1 MRMVQETG
9 HRRSGE
15 LPAETTSFIGRQRE
29 IAQVAAVLDRFRL
42 VTLTGPG
49 GVGKTRTAVRA
60 AHRLRDRSPDGVHLV
75 PLSALTEPEL
85 LPNTV
90 AAALD
95 LPEQAARPAMEVLTA
110 YLEDKNALIVLD
122 TCEHLIDAC
131 ALLADEL
138 LRTAPDVRLIATSR
152 QPLDIEGEH
161 VLPIP
166 PLSVEDGPDAAA
178 ARCGRPGARSDA
190 LQLFADR
197 TAAAVPGFTLTDDNL
212 ADATSLC
219 RRLDGIPLAIELAVS
234 RLRALSLEEI
244 LGRLDRRF
252 LLLTGGRRTTVPRHQ
267 TLRTTIGWS
276 HALSTPQE
284 RVLWT
289 RLSVFAG
296 EFSLEAAEG
305 VCADERTLPAE
316 DVLDAL
322 FGLVEK
328 SVVQRVETEVGT
340 RYRMLDTI
348 REFGRDQ
355 LAAGAEEA
363 GLRKRHAAYFLDRAG
378 QFDAEWTGDA
388 QLAWVRR
395 LRCDQANLRT
405 ALETCVSTPGL
416 AYDGLCLATRL
427 WGYWQCTGL
436 YTEGRYWL
444 RRALECSREPTPE
457 RVKALWLTSWYL
469 DVQGERGDNWALL
482 DEAEEIAA
490 RAGDARGLAWTLAFR
505 HHARYFRGTVD
516 GVIEG
521 YDDARRRMAEA
532 GDEVALLITAFHL
545 AFAHF
550 VTGGIGEGIALC
562 DESLRRNAAH
572 PQEHWSRSW
581 ALWVK
586 SVGLW
591 LKGEFAQS
599 IECCREGI
607 HSKAALRD
615 TMGIAHFLEGFA
627 WYAAEQG
634 HFERVGT
641 LQGAADVLW
650 RKAAKEARFGI
661 PVLHE
666 LHDRA
671 AELARRALGADA
683 FHRAFTEGGSLAP
696 AAAVALALD
705 EDLTKMPELP
715 VRRGTPADELT
726 PRERQVAALVAQ
738 GLTNREIS
746 EKLVVSKRTVD
757 SHIEHILAKLGFSSR
772 AQIAALEDGPPAPP

>member
-1 MRMVQETG
+1 MAEDTE
-9 HRRSGE
+9 HRRGGE
-15 LPAETTSFIGRQRE
+15 LPAETTSFIGRKRE
-29 IAQVAAVLDRFRL
+29 IAQIAEVLDRFRL

-60 AHRLRDRSPDGVHLV
+60 AHQLRDRSPDGVHLV
-75 PLSALTEPEL
+75 PLSALAEPEL

-110 YLEDKNALIVLD
+110 YLADKKALIILD

-138 LRTAPDVRLIATSR
+138 LCAAPDVRLIATSR
-152 QPLDIEGEH
+152 QPLDIAGEH
-161 VLPIP
+161 ILPIP
-166 PLSVEDGPDAAA
+166 PLSVEDDPDPA
-178 ARCGRPGARSDA
+178 ARCGRPGPRSDA

-276 HALSTPQE
+276 HDLSTPQE
-284 RVLWT
+284 RVLWA

-305 VCADERTLPAE
+305 VCADDGVLPAE
-316 DVLDAL
+316 EVLDAL

-328 SVVQRVETEVGT
+328 SVVLRVETEVGT

-363 GLRKRHAAYFLDRAG
+363 GLRRRHAAYFLDRAEE
-378 QFDAEWTGDA
+378 FDAAWTGDT
-388 QLAWVRR
+388 QLSWVRR
-395 LRCDQANLRT
+395 FRYDQANLRV
-405 ALETCVSTPGL
+405 ALETCTGTPGL

-444 RRALECSREPTPE
+444 RRALDVSREPTPE

-490 RAGDARGLAWTLAFR
+490 RAGDARGLAWTLAYR
-505 HHARYFRGTVD
+505 HHAHYFRGTVE
-516 GVIEG
+516 GVAEG
-521 YDDARRRMAEA
+521 YEDARRRMAEA
-532 GDEVALLITAFHL
+532 GDEVALLITAFQF

-550 VTGGIGEGIALC
+550 LAGGIGEGIALC

-591 LKGEFAQS
+591 LKGESAQS

-607 HSKAALRD
+607 RSKAALRD

-634 HFERVGT
+634 HFERVGA
-641 LQGAADVLW
+641 LQGAADALW
-650 RKAAKEARFGI
+650 RKAAKEARFAI

-666 LHDRA
+666 LHDNA
-671 AELARRALGADA
+671 AALAREALGADA
-683 FHRAFTEGGSLAP
+683 FHRAFTEGGSLTLAE
-696 AAAVALALD
+696 AVELALD
-705 EDLTKMPELP
+705 EDFTKMPELP
-715 VRRGTPADELT
+715 VRAGGPADELT
-726 PRERQVAALVAQ
+726 PRERQVAALVTR
-738 GLTNREIS
+738 GLTNREIA

-772 AQIAALEDGPPAPP
+772 AQIAALQDGASGPRQQ

>member
-1 MRMVQETG
+1 MAEDTG

-15 LPAETTSFIGRQRE
+15 LPAETTSFIGRKRE
-29 IAQVAAVLDRFRL
+29 LAQVAEVLDRSRL

-60 AHRLRDRSPDGVHLV
+60 AHQLRNRFPDGVHLV
-75 PLSALTEPEL
+75 PLSALTEAEL
-85 LPNTV
+85 LPHTV

-95 LPEQAARPAMEVLTA
+95 LPEQTARPAMEVLTG
-110 YLEDKNALIVLD
+110 YLEDKKTLIILD

-138 LRTAPDVRLIATSR
+138 LRSARNVRLIATSR
-152 QPLDIEGEH
+152 QPLDIAGEH

-166 PLSVEDGPDAAA
+166 PLSVADGAAA
-178 ARCGRPGARSDA
+178 DRCGRPCVRSDA

-197 TAAAVPGFTLTDDNL
+197 TAAAVPGFALTDDNL

-276 HALSTPQE
+276 HELSTPQE
-284 RVLWT
+284 RMLWA

-296 EFSLEAAEG
+296 EFSLAAAEG
-305 VCADERTLPAE
+305 ICADDSALPAE
-316 DVLDAL
+316 DILDAL

-328 SVVQRVETEVGT
+328 SVVLRVETDVGT
-340 RYRMLDTI
+340 HYRMLDTI
-348 REFGRDQ
+348 REFGREQ
-355 LAAGAEEA
+355 LAAGAEETD
-363 GLRKRHAAYFLDRAG
+363 LRKRHAAYFLDRAG
-378 QFDAEWTGDA
+378 QFDAEWTGDS
-388 QLAWVRR
+388 QLPWIRR
-395 LRCDQANLRT
+395 LRCDQANLRA
-405 ALETCVSTPGL
+405 ALEACISIPGL

-444 RRALECSREPTPE
+444 RRALESSREPTPE

-469 DVQGERGDNWALL
+469 DIQGERGDNWALL

-505 HHARYFRGTVD
+505 QHARYFRGTVD
-516 GVIEG
+516 GVAEG

-532 GDEVALLITAFHL
+532 GDEVALLITAFQL

-591 LKGEFAQS
+591 LKGEYGQS

-607 HSKAALRD
+607 RFKAALRD
-615 TMGIAHFLEGFA
+615 TMGMAHFLEGFA

-666 LHDRA
+666 LHGKA

-683 FHRAFTEGGSLAP
+683 FHRAFAEGSSLAP
-696 AAAVALALD
+696 AEAVELALD
-705 EDLTKMPELP
+705 DGLTKMPELP
-715 VRRGTPADELT
+715 ARPSGTADELT
-726 PRERQVAALVAQ
+726 PRERQVAALVAE
-738 GLTNREIS
+738 GLTNREIA

-772 AQIAALEDGPPAPP
+772 AQIAALQDSRAAPPQP